1 MPLRLDFAA
10 ALDRLRESLL
20 VMVSLVTRVMT
31 DATSALVDHD
41 VPLARRALERG
52 WLIHATTADLEAE
65 ITDLLARQQP
75 VARDLRT
82 LIASL
87 RIVSALDRMGDL
99 AIHLA
104 ELVVVREPDRVVP
117 DSMRDLVSR
126 MGELDAALSTRVGWA
141 LYSDDEKLAADCER
155 EDDEVDRLY
164 RDVFHRLTSPDW
176 TAGVRAGV
184 DLAVAARFFE
194 RFADQS
200 VTIAR
205 RLVFARTG
213 ELPPSQR
220 TPSSGRSSRDT
231 PPA

>member
-1 MPLRLDFAA
+1 MPLRLEFAA

-31 DATSALVDHD
+31 DATNALVDHD

-87 RIVSALDRMGDL
+87 RIVAALDRMGDL

-176 TAGVRAGV
+176 TAGVRVCG
-184 DLAVAARFFE
+184 RG
-194 RFADQS
+194 S
-200 VTIAR
+200 IW
-205 RLVFARTG
+205 
-213 ELPPSQR
+213 PSR
-220 TPSSGRSSRDT
+220 HGSSSDSPTSR
-231 PPA
+231 